1 MSYIPSQSSQPTLGD
16 EIYSGAASFGQIK
29 ALIGA
34 IIGTIV
40 SIIMIIIGINLS
52 LKKQP
57 IFDSVN
63 ATILNVNCNTLQNRD
78 QNGQVSSTTQNCNIN
93 VSYNYNGKNQNKY
106 IQYTGNQVY
115 TVNQQVTVYVN
126 KDNDSEIYLSV
137 PNIRSFGFLLIFIG
151 LLILIGSWF
160 VYWLTKR
167 YKFFAAAEGVSGAYN
182 LFRN

>member
-1 MSYIPSQSSQPTLGD
+1 MASQPSLGD
-16 EIYSGAASFGQIK
+16 ELYSGAASFGQIK

-34 IIGTIV
+34 IIGTIIG
-40 SIIMIIIGINLS
+40 IIMIGFGISLS

-57 IFDSVN
+57 SFESVN
-63 ATILNVNCNTLQNRD
+63 ATILNVNCNTVRNT
-78 QNGQVSSTTQNCNIN
+78 QNGQNSTTQNCNIN

-115 TVNQQVTVYVN
+115 VVNQQITVYVN
-126 KDNDSEIYLSV
+126 KDNDSEIYLDI
-137 PNIRSFGFLLIFIG
+137 PNSRTLGLLLLFIG

-160 VYWLTKR
+160 VYWLSNR
-167 YKFFAAAEGVSGAYN
+167 YKFFAAAQGVSGAYN